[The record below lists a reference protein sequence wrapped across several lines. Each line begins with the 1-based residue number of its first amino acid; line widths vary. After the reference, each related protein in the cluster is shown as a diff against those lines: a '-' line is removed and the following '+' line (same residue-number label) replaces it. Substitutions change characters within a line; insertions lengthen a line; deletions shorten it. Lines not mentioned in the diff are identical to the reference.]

1 MNNLNLPDPKM
12 MDIAVPG
19 NLRLGIDLK
28 RQKNTNGL
36 TAEEFQNVITNDN
49 HALLDLREDSEIY
62 HDGKIANSNHVPFNM
77 VSDFLIKEKEKLQ
90 GKKVLMYCAV
100 GHRSTLAVQVSKSY
114 GYQNCY
120 HLMGGIKN
128 WIAQNNPIKKKEHC

>member
-1 MNNLNLPDPKM
+1 MFLEIIFLTNSFSLSVNSGAIPSGGIRFSTNLTRK
-12 MDIAVPG
+12 
-19 NLRLGIDLK
+19 K
-28 RQKNTNGL
+28 K
-36 TAEEFQNVITNDN
+36 E
-49 HALLDLREDSEIY
+49 
-62 HDGKIANSNHVPFNM
+62 
-77 VSDFLIKEKEKLQ
+77 IKEKEKLQ

>member
-19 NLRLGIDLK
+19 NLKLGIDLK

-36 TAEEFQNVITNDN
+36 TVEDFQNVTANDD
-49 HALLDLREDSEIY
+49 HVLLDLREDSEIY
-62 HDGKIANSNHVPFNM
+62 HDGKIHNSIHVPFNQ
-77 VSDFLIKEKEKLQ
+77 VSDYLIKEKENLQ
-90 GKKVLMYCAV
+90 GKKILMYCAV

-114 GYQNCY
+114 DYKNCY
-120 HLMGGIKN
+120 HLMGGLKN
-128 WIAQNNPIKKKEHC
+128 WIAQGNSIEKKDHH

>member
-19 NLRLGIDLK
+19 NLKLGIDLK

-36 TAEEFQNVITNDN
+36 TVEEFQNVTTNDD
-49 HALLDLREDSEIY
+49 HVLLDLREDSEIY
-62 HDGKIANSNHVPFNM
+62 HDGKIKNSIHVPFDLI
-77 VSDFLIKEKEKLQ
+77 SDYLIKEKENLQ

-114 GYQNCY
+114 DYKNCY

-128 WIAQNNPIKKKEHC
+128 WSAQGNPIEKKDHH